1 MFFDIDLDSDLLI
14 SWFPVLPRD
23 NGSKY
28 HDVDLTIGEISTK
41 INKSTASIY
50 NSLEMPKK
58 YGKNHN
64 TGDNTKLTREDRLR
78 IFKEIVIGN
87 KRASEVTRILD
98 FPVIAQRA

>member
-1 MFFDIDLDSDLLI
+1 MTTAAI
-14 SWFPVLPRD
+14 PRAKVLTSEEE
-23 NGSKY
+23 GKIAAY

-58 YGKNHN
+58 YGKNHYI
-64 TGDNTKLTREDRLR
+64 GDNTKLTREDRLR